1 MACHGMFGPEERLGA
16 RMPGNAPYTRF
27 GPEERLGARMPGNAP
42 YTRIAKPNAHITV
55 DEL

>member
-1 MACHGMFGPEERLGA
+1 MSDRGMFGPEDRLGA